1 MIDPSTEKGL
11 NELHDAVK
19 DSSLRMDVFRTNYK
33 DLLTQYVGKR
43 YSEQAAEQENPLNL
57 LETAVSIYTQAL
69 AARPPQVTVRTKQ
82 QRYRSAALKLEA
94 LVNQELKSPLV
105 MHAIQRAVVASM
117 LGMGVVK
124 VGVKPAGTIQA
135 FGEDMD
141 FAAPFVEPILLE
153 NWVQD
158 MSASTLEEAD
168 YYGHCIDMRIDDV
181 RNNPE
186 FDPFVAR
193 QIQAAGETA
202 SNNDKL
208 NAMSGD
214 TGKGRI
220 GKWTK
225 VWEIFLRRE
234 KLLVTY
240 SADHLMKP
248 LSVKEWEGPPSGPC
262 HALFYNDVEGN
273 SMPLA
278 PALTWAPLHDMVN
291 SAVRKLHRQSERSK
305 KIGVVSGGNETD
317 AQSLMDAADGEVAV
331 VQSNDAIVEQQ
342 YGGIDQQNFGYA
354 LQLKQWFSWV
364 AGNLDTL
371 GGLSSMSNTATQ
383 DQILNTNSSARITAM
398 SDRVAQFTKGV
409 LTDYAYWLWT
419 DEVVTYEVTLNSP
432 LGPMPTV
439 LAPEERQYDFF
450 FNELD
455 IDPYSMTNS
464 PPSAKLAQ
472 VNQIMT
478 QVILP
483 MAPLMA
489 QAGVNPNIEGY
500 LKLVA
505 KFSNLPEL
513 SDLVTVNGGQLATDG
528 PDVSK
533 IGTSPVKVSTENR
546 ISKGAG
552 GMQGDETSMIQT
564 LMSKANNPQQVG
576 V

>member
-248 LSVKEWEGPPSGPC
+248 LAVKEWEGPPGGPC

-383 DQILNTNSSARITAM
+383 DQILNTNSSARITSM

-513 SDLVTVNGGQLATDG
+513 SDLVTVNGGQLAVDG

-564 LMSKANNPQQVG
+564 LMSKANNPQPVA
-576 V
+576 

>member
-1 MIDPSTEKGL
+1 
-11 NELHDAVK
+11 
-19 DSSLRMDVFRTNYK
+19 
-33 DLLTQYVGKR
+33 
-43 YSEQAAEQENPLNL
+43 
-57 LETAVSIYTQAL
+57 
-69 AARPPQVTVRTKQ
+69 
-82 QRYRSAALKLEA
+82 
-94 LVNQELKSPLV
+94 
-105 MHAIQRAVVASM
+105 
-117 LGMGVVK
+117 
-124 VGVKPAGTIQA
+124 
-135 FGEDMD
+135 
-141 FAAPFVEPILLE
+141 
-153 NWVQD
+153 
-158 MSASTLEEAD
+158 
-168 YYGHCIDMRIDDV
+168 
-181 RNNPE
+181 
-186 FDPFVAR
+186 
-193 QIQAAGETA
+193 
-202 SNNDKL
+202 
-208 NAMSGD
+208 
-214 TGKGRI
+214 
-220 GKWTK
+220 
-225 VWEIFLRRE
+225 
-234 KLLVTY
+234 
-240 SADHLMKP
+240 
-248 LSVKEWEGPPSGPC
+248 
-262 HALFYNDVEGN
+262 
-273 SMPLA
+273 MPLA

-383 DQILNTNSSARITAM
+383 DQILNTNSSARITSM

-513 SDLVTVNGGQLATDG
+513 SDLVTVNGGQLAVDG

-564 LMSKANNPQQVG
+564 LMSKANNPQPVA
-576 V
+576 